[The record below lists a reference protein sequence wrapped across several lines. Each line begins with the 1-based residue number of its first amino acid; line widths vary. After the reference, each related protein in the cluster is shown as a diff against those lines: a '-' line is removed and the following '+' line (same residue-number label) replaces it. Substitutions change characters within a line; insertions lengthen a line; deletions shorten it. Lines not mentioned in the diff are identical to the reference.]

1 MAKPIES
8 PAGCVVS
15 PKKSS
20 RCSQSIARILDAQF
34 DGFRNRVCSCALA
47 TAAPTMQT
55 EVGLQVR
62 QNGAYL
68 RTTPRSLMG
77 PFKSTLVKCLPC
89 QTQPS
94 SFRLRTLRED
104 RHAPV
109 EGSVHLVR

>member
-20 RCSQSIARILDAQF
+20 KCSQSIVPTWGARF
-34 DGFRNRVCSCALA
+34 GGFRNRACSCALA
-47 TAAPTMQT
+47 TAAPTMQM
-55 EVGLQVR
+55 EVVLQVH
-62 QNGAYL
+62 QSEGYS

-94 SFRLRTLRED
+94 SFRLRTPRED
-104 RHAPV
+104 RHAQV
-109 EGSVHLVR
+109 EGSLHM